1 MSLPEFT
8 IRLIENKL
16 TEYCDQKIPPHARDQ
31 IKLTY
36 KINGNKVNLIESR
49 PYHRDP
55 TTWTETPIA
64 QIRFDQVTKKWALFF
79 TDRNSNWH
87 LYDIVKPSANF
98 EDILK
103 ELDQDPTGIFWG

>member
-1 MSLPEFT
+1 MSLPEFI

-16 TEYCDQKIPPHARDQ
+16 TEYCERKIPMHARDQ

-36 KINGNKVNLIESR
+36 KIIGNKVSLIETGR
-49 PYHRDP
+49 YHRDH
-55 TTWTETPIA
+55 TIWTETPIA

-87 LYDIVKPSANF
+87 LYDTVKPSVNF

-103 ELDQDPTGIFWG
+103 ELDHDPTGIFWG

>member
-1 MSLPEFT
+1 MPLPEFT

-16 TEYCDQKIPPHARDQ
+16 TEYCEQKIPPHARDQ

-36 KINGNKVNLIESR
+36 KIIGNKVSLIETGR
-49 PYHRDP
+49 YHRDH
-55 TTWTETPIA
+55 TIWTETPIA
-64 QIRFDQVTKKWALFF
+64 QFRFDYETKKWALYFMNR
-79 TDRNSNWH
+79 DSNWH